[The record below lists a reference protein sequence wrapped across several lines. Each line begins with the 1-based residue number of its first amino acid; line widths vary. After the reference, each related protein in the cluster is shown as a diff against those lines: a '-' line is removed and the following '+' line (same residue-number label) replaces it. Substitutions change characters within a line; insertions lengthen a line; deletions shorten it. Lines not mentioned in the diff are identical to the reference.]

1 MRKAEDL
8 FRTITA
14 VVVDENPMLDDV
26 VERFER
32 IAPAVK
38 DFLAEWKEGLSDVEI
53 AGWLLLYQAQWFLK
67 RGEWEP
73 RNGLPTPKSN
83 TIRDVIPA
91 IPRLLPTSGRD
102 GAATPRFDGRRRHC
116 VLREDTKAAA

>member
-14 VVVDENPMLDDV
+14 VVVDANPMLDDD

-53 AGWLLLYQAQWFLK
+53 AGWLLLYQQQWLSK
-67 RGEWEP
+67 RGQWESP
-73 RNGLPTPKSN
+73 PY
-83 TIRDVIPA
+83 
-91 IPRLLPTSGRD
+91 
-102 GAATPRFDGRRRHC
+102 
-116 VLREDTKAAA
+116 